1 MSVNMVGPVVKPK
14 IVKKYTKNFKRFH
27 SSRFLRV
34 KPSWRVPRGIDNRL
48 RRKFKGAGLLP
59 KVGYGSAKATRNMLP
74 CGLYK
79 FPVHNTTDLEMI
91 MMQNRKYAAEI
102 SHAVSAK
109 KRKEIVERA
118 KILNIRVINADARL
132 KKQEV
137 SN

>member
-1 MSVNMVGPVVKPK
+1 MVGPVTKPK
-14 IVKKYTKNFKRFH
+14 IVKKYTRTFKRFH
-27 SSRFLRV
+27 SNRFLRV
-34 KPSWRVPRGIDNRL
+34 KPSWRRPRGIDNRL
-48 RRKFKGAGLLP
+48 RRKFKGTNLMP
-59 KVGYGSAKATRNMLP
+59 KIGYGSAKATRHMLP

-102 SHAVSAK
+102 AHAVSAQ
-109 KRKEIVERA
+109 KRQEIIARA

-137 SN
+137 AQ